1 MDNVFL
7 RYHAVIS
14 SNCTR
19 VPVESV
25 RGSDQFA
32 SSGNYVVT
40 FPNHGKDWT
49 TASKVDQSSKEW
61 SSLVLLVVLLKQLS
75 ARLSELHG
83 NQLKSALLKLLQ
95 NITEALSLHAIRL
108 DHNERFLFSR
118 RSYCL
123 KILGTSL

>member
-1 MDNVFL
+1 MGAVAEISPNCCWISIQSKSGPDNL
-7 RYHAVIS
+7 S
-14 SNCTR
+14 
-19 VPVESV
+19 
-25 RGSDQFA
+25 
-32 SSGNYVVT
+32 SSGDDIVT